1 MNFALLNAAIF
12 RSLLYEACGRIVNPI
27 YGSTGLLTSG
37 NWQLCQAAVEAVLNG
52 APIVKLSAAD
62 ATSPSLKACDIRH
75 VSKENNSG
83 SELHKVRTRTR
94 FKRVAGKPELKK
106 QSPEVDDAARVMWS
120 WCHKEDDVIGV
131 GSPSRN
137 SGLSQQRTEEPSR
150 EGESGDV
157 DSGSV
162 ETVEAELVKLD
173 ESDVGLELTLGLL
186 PLMRS

>member
-1 MNFALLNAAIF
+1 MVAGYSGKVAMKNAPLNLVFTIF

-37 NWQLCQAAVEAVLNG
+37 NWQL
-52 APIVKLSAAD
+52 SAD

-137 SGLSQQRTEEPSR
+137 SANAGVTA
-150 EGESGDV
+150 V
-157 DSGSV
+157 DEKLMEKMDG
-162 ETVEAELVKLD
+162 LD
-173 ESDVGLELTLGLL
+173 EATCTIEVLIS
-186 PLMRS
+186 